1 MWWLIASV
9 THSERKLMRAIILAA
24 GRGERMRPLTDAT
37 PKPLLKVA
45 GKCLIDYHLEKLARA
60 GFREVVINI
69 SWLAEQIV
77 AHVGDGAQFGLHIHW
92 SYEAVPLETGGGMAT
107 AMHLLG
113 DEPFAMIC
121 ADVFSEFDYA
131 LFPQWSEALRAMPAA
146 KLLLVPRQ
154 TDLVGEYR
162 LLEDGKLQRA
172 AKGDA
177 IERTF
182 TWASMGVFHPQLFAP
197 LRKNEAFKLMPHFLA
212 WMGAGQMQGELY
224 NGLWDNLG
232 NPRQLDELNIKMAIT
247 LNCSHVTSAP

>member
-1 MWWLIASV
+1 
-9 THSERKLMRAIILAA
+9 MRSIILAA
-24 GRGERMRPLTDAT
+24 GRGERMRPLTDTT

-107 AMHLLG
+107 ALHLLG

-131 LFPQWSEALRAMPAA
+131 LFPRWSEALSLSATPAA

-154 TDLVGEYR
+154 TGLVGEYQ
-162 LLEDGKLQRA
+162 LLDSGKLQRA
-172 AKGDA
+172 SKEDA
-177 IERTF
+177 IEHTC

-197 LRKNEAFKLMPHFLA
+197 LPKNEAFKLMPHFLK
-212 WMGAGQMQGELY
+212 WMSAGQMQGERY

-232 NPRQLDELNIKMAIT
+232 NPRQLDELNIKMAHT
-247 LNCSHVTSAP
+247 VF